1 MLYLDFAASAPIRP
15 SVLGILEKS
24 FRVDFANASA
34 SHKLGREV
42 AKKVENCRE
51 FFLKTVRGDSLY
63 DFIFTSSATESN
75 NTIIKGIK
83 LKEGDKVFLCGGD
96 HPSLVLPGKNLS
108 RSGVFVE
115 KIPLKANSQI
125 DQEKFLSILDPR
137 IKLIILSEVNNQ
149 SGVFNDCVILA
160 KKIKDL
166 NKEIHIHLD
175 AVQSFGKFDLNLEH
189 GLFDSIS
196 VSSHKIGGPKG
207 IAGLFIKK
215 NLQIVSLLEGGNQE
229 FGLRSS
235 TLSAPLIL
243 GFETALF
250 ECIENR
256 EKKFSKVKNHSQILR
271 EELKKRI
278 PSIIFPFGDVST
290 SSPFILVFVIPGI
303 SSDIL
308 LRHLEAKNI
317 YVSSSSACSS
327 KIKDFNSSYV
337 ELGLPLDLNKNVLR
351 VSFDERINDDDI
363 FYFIKTFDE
372 IYGDLRH
379 LI

>member
-15 SVLGILEKS
+15 SVLRILEES

-51 FFLKTVRGDSLY
+51 FFLKSVKGDSLY
-63 DFIFTSSATESN
+63 DLIFTSSATESN

-83 LKEGDKVFLCGGD
+83 LKEGDKAFFCHGD
-96 HPSLVLPGKNLS
+96 HPSIVVTGKNLL
-108 RSGVFVE
+108 RTGVLVE
-115 KIPLKANSQI
+115 KIPLKADSQI
-125 DQEKFLSILDPR
+125 DQEEFLTLLDDK
-137 IKLIILSEVNNQ
+137 IKLIVLSEVNNQ
-149 SGVFNDCVILA
+149 SGVFNDCGILA

-175 AVQSFGKFDLNLEH
+175 AVQSFGKFDLNLED

-196 VSSHKIGGPKG
+196 ISSHKIGGPKG
-207 IAGLFIKK
+207 VAGLFIKK
-215 NLQIVSLLEGGNQE
+215 NLQIVPLLEGGNQE

-235 TLSAPLIL
+235 TLSVPLIL
-243 GFETALF
+243 GFETAFL

-256 EKKFSKVKNHSQILR
+256 KKNFLLAKNNFLIFR

-278 PSIIFPFGDVST
+278 PSIIFPFGDVGT
-290 SSPFILVFVIPGI
+290 SSPFILVFAIPKI

-327 KIKDFNSSYV
+327 KIKDFNLSYV

-351 VSFDERINDDDI
+351 VSFDERINEDDI
-363 FYFIKTFDE
+363 FYFIKTLDE

>member
-1 MLYLDFAASAPIRP
+1 MLYLDFAASTPIRS
-15 SVLGILEKS
+15 SVLGILEES
-24 FRVDFANASA
+24 FRIDFANASA
-34 SHKLGREV
+34 SHKLGKEV

-51 FFLKTVRGDSLY
+51 FFLKTVKGDSLY
-63 DFIFTSSATESN
+63 DLIFTSSATESN

-83 LKEGDKVFLCGGD
+83 LKAGDKVFLCEGD
-96 HPSLVLPGKNLS
+96 HPSIVGPGRNLS
-108 RSGVFVE
+108 RIGVFVE
-115 KIPLKANSQI
+115 KIPLKVDSQI
-125 DQEKFLSILDPR
+125 DQEKFLNLLDDQV
-137 IKLIILSEVNNQ
+137 KLIILSEVNNQ
-149 SGVFNDCVILA
+149 SGVFNDCIILA

-175 AVQSFGKFDLNLEH
+175 AVQSFGKFDLNLKH
-189 GLFDSIS
+189 CLFDSIS

-207 IAGLFIKK
+207 VAGLFIKK
-215 NLQIVSLLEGGNQE
+215 NLQIVPLLEGGNQE

-235 TLSAPLIL
+235 TLSVPLIL
-243 GFETALF
+243 GFKTAFL
-250 ECIENR
+250 ECLEDR
-256 EKKFSKVKNHSQILR
+256 EKKFLKAKNNFQLLR
-271 EELKKRI
+271 VELKKRI
-278 PSIIFPFGDVST
+278 SSIIFPFGDIST
-290 SSPFILVFVIPGI
+290 SSPFILVFAIPKI

-327 KIKDFNSSYV
+327 KIKDYNLSYL

-351 VSFDERINDDDI
+351 VSFDERINEDDI
-363 FYFIKTFDE
+363 FHFIKTLDE